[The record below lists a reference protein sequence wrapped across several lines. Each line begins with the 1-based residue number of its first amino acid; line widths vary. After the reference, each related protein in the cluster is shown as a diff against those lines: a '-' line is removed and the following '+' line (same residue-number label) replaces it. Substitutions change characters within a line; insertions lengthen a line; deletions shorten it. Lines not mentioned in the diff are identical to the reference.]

1 MAEPATAIKI
11 KSKSISLSVWNFSS
25 HLQLVK
31 VAGDFFI
38 RSWYSKWQRIHRNN
52 NEIGGDPHGQFE

>member
-1 MAEPATAIKI
+1 MANLIVVVILAAML

-38 RSWYSKWQRIHRNN
+38 RSWYSKW
-52 NEIGGDPHGQFE
+52 